1 MESNATLV
9 NATRQENELTFNGMV
24 TNSTSLNSNVDMFFL
39 AGATRRW
46 DEKDIE
52 TLFQKALVENPL
64 LALKTLFWARDVRGG
79 AGERRFFRVCSKF
92 LNKNYRSYLET
103 NLQHIPE
110 YGRWDDVFEI
120 ENDEILP
127 LIKKGLEDGNGLLA
141 KWLPRKKSD
150 FANKIRK
157 YLGLT
162 PKDYRKLIVGLSNTV
177 EQAMCAKDWSS
188 IEYPKV
194 PSVAMNKYRKAF
206 ERNDETRFNQFIDD
220 VTDGKAEIKASAIF
234 PYMLYEAAKRG
245 ETQKAVEAQW
255 NALPD
260 YMEGEERVLPVCDVS
275 GSMNGQPMS
284 VSVSLGIYLSERN
297 KGIFKD
303 AFVTFS
309 AKPTMQ
315 YLKGSLY
322 ERIRQLEH
330 ADWDMNTNL
339 EAVFE
344 LLLNKAVKH
353 NISKTEMPTKILIIS
368 DMEFDSCIRNGDDT
382 AISMIDR
389 MYTEAGYERP
399 EVIFWNVNGRLGNV
413 PGSHNHKGV
422 GLVSGFSPAIM
433 KSVLEGKVDT
443 PTSLMLRAV
452 LSERYAPIKV

>member
-1 MESNATLV
+1 MESKATLV
-9 NATRQENELTFNGMV
+9 NATRQENELTANGML

-39 AGATRRW
+39 AGSTRRW
-46 DEKDIE
+46 EEKDIE
-52 TLFQKALVENPL
+52 TMFQKSIVENPTI
-64 LALKTLFWARDVRGG
+64 ALKTLFWARDVRGG

-92 LNKNYRSYLET
+92 LNKNYVTYLEP
-103 NLQHIPE
+103 NLKHISE

-120 ENDEILP
+120 ENDNILP

-141 KWLPRKKSD
+141 KWLPRKNA
-150 FANKIRK
+150 FASKIRK

-177 EQAMCAKDWSS
+177 EQAMCSKNWDL
-188 IEYPKV
+188 IEYTKV

-206 ERNDETRFNQFIDD
+206 ERNDETRFGQFIDD
-220 VTDGKAEIKASAIF
+220 VTDGKAEIKAGAIF
-234 PYMLYEAAKRG
+234 PHMLYEAARRG

-260 YMEGEERVLPVCDVS
+260 YMVGEERVLPVCDVS
-275 GSMNGQPMS
+275 GSMSGQPMS

-309 AKPTMQ
+309 NRPTMQ

-322 ERIRQLEH
+322 DRMFQLER
-330 ADWDMNTNL
+330 ASWDMNTNL

-353 NISKTEMPTKILIIS
+353 NIPKTEMPTKILIIS
-368 DMEFDSCIRNGDDT
+368 DMEFDRCVRDGEDT
-382 AISMIDR
+382 AISMVEKR
-389 MYTEAGYERP
+389 YAEAGYVRP
-399 EVIFWNVNGRLGNV
+399 EIIFWNVNGRLGNV
-413 PGSHNHKGV
+413 PGNHTHKGV

-433 KSVLEGKVDT
+433 KSVLDGKVDT

-452 LSERYAPIKV
+452 LSERYEPIKI